1 MKRWAILYYTTSI
14 LTLLHYYTL
23 LLLLYYC
30 IYINAFALCDF
41 KVNTYDMFRVHIMHY
56 HIVHVPIIFDNLTRE
71 LLRII
76 NLLLK
81 RQSYN
86 CKCLASRKIK
96 KPIALIL
103 FFVVSYWPATS
114 YLGSYLL
121 WPPHTPPPPHI
132 PPNEFG
138 LPVFVF
144 KNCIVYFYI
153 SIIYFNFNI
162 LHTFFFLQQISSPD
176 GKYIVMW
183 K

>member
-1 MKRWAILYYTTSI
+1 MRKRRKSLRSGAKADEEVSNPLLYYFNTNIT
-14 LTLLHYYTL
+14 TLLYIITTTL
-23 LLLLYYC
+23 LLIYYNFTT
-30 IYINAFALCDF
+30 ITSLCDF

-103 FFVVSYWPATS
+103 FFVVSY
-114 YLGSYLL
+114 
-121 WPPHTPPPPHI
+121 
-132 PPNEFG
+132 
-138 LPVFVF
+138 
-144 KNCIVYFYI
+144 
-153 SIIYFNFNI
+153 
-162 LHTFFFLQQISSPD
+162 
-176 GKYIVMW
+176 
-183 K
+183 